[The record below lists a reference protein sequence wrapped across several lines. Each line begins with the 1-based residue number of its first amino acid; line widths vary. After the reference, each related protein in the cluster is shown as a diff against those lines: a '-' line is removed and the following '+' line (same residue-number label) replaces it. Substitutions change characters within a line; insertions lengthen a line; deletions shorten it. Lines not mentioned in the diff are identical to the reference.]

1 MLFTMPVAAAGPAT
15 ARSLRDELTDTMP
28 AFGSDAADVA
38 SAPLRDP
45 EPRPPRIA
53 SRVPSAAGGMRRSP
67 LHRRTALR
75 RGGVPLRRRTP
86 LERAPVPPASPAQRD
101 RVHGAPCIVC
111 GARTRVDPAH
121 LVPRAVGGCDDA
133 LCVVPLCRIH
143 HRAYDR
149 GALDLVPHLEP
160 DHRAEAAH
168 AVGHLGLAG
177 ALRRLSGRR
186 DAGAA

>member
-1 MLFTMPVAAAGPAT
+1 MLFTMPLVAADLAT
-15 ARSLRDELTDTMP
+15 ARSVCDELTDTML
-28 AFGSDAADVA
+28 AFCHDAADA
-38 SAPLRDP
+38 AAAPPRDP
-45 EPRPPRIA
+45 ESPPAPIAARPARD
-53 SRVPSAAGGMRRSP
+53 GMRRTP
-67 LHRRTALR
+67 LRRRTALR
-75 RGGVPLRRRTP
+75 RGDAPLRRRTP
-86 LERAPVPPASPAQRD
+86 PERAPVAPASPAQRD

-121 LVPRAVGGCDDA
+121 LVPRGVGGCDDA

-168 AVGHLGLAG
+168 AVGHLGLVG

-186 DAGAA
+186 DAAPAA